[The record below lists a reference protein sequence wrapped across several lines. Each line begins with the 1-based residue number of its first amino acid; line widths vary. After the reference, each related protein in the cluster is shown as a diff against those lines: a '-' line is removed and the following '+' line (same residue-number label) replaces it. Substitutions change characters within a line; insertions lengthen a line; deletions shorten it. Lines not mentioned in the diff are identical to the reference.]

1 MTIEVNTRTIDWV
14 ENETVQA
21 LLDRMNYNFPLIIVK
36 IDGTLIP
43 KDEYS
48 NSLIPDGSKV
58 EMVHLISGG

>member
-21 LLDRMNYNFPLIIVK
+21 LLDRMNYSFPLIIVK